1 MVSRDNPLWLQLW
14 HDQQS
19 DEFHQVSFN
28 KYLTRFWPTLNIP
41 VGSRIFV
48 PLCGKSLDML
58 WLAKQGYQ
66 VIGVELSPIAVKAFF
81 KENRL
86 QPAKQRLA
94 DFTLWRHGNISIL
107 CGDYFSLSPIQLG
120 KIDTVYDRAAL
131 TALPEDIRPLYVD
144 HLHTI
149 VSTTTNIFLLTIEG
163 ATNDKLLP
171 QNQQVDAELISLYA
185 KNFEIELK
193 HSDTVI
199 EDQATAL
206 IPSSLQTAYKVYHL
220 TSRMPH
226 N

>member
-41 VGSRIFV
+41 FGSRIFV

-120 KIDTVYDRAAL
+120 KS
-131 TALPEDIRPLYVD
+131 IRSMIVPRLLLYRKLFGHITSTICIPSYRRPPIFFSSPLRMRP
-144 HLHTI
+144 
-149 VSTTTNIFLLTIEG
+149 TTNSYRIINRTML
-163 ATNDKLLP
+163 N
-171 QNQQVDAELISLYA
+171 
-185 KNFEIELK
+185 
-193 HSDTVI
+193 
-199 EDQATAL
+199 
-206 IPSSLQTAYKVYHL
+206 
-220 TSRMPH
+220 
-226 N
+226 